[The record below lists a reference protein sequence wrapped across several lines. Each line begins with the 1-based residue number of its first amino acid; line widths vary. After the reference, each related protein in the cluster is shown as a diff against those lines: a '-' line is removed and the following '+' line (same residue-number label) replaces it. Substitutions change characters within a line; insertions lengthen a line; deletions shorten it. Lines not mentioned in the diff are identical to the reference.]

1 MFDFSEIIL
10 RITIEDHTS
19 NLDKRVVFLRPHFG
33 YIEWIESISICIFKR
48 HDLNIQLP
56 CGEVSLFYSLKQ
68 ILNVII
74 RIFAGQFSS

>member
-33 YIEWIESISICIFKR
+33 DIEWIESISICIFKR

-56 CGEVSLFYSLKQ
+56 RGEVSLFYSMKQ